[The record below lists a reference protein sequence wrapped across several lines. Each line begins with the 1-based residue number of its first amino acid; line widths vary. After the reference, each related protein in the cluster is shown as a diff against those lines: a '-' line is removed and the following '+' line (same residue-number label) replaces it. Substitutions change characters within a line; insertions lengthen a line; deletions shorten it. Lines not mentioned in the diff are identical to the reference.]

1 MPEMPRPLAE
11 LLATIIESREAE
23 SARVS
28 RFLHDEIGQVLSAA
42 GLQLD
47 VLRLDLKD
55 RVPEIVERTAEIQAI
70 LERAVKQVRE
80 LSYELNPAIVERAG
94 LPFALDRLAGRIR
107 NEFPGT
113 VRLLVDPA
121 LNLPKQAAN
130 AFYKIAEH
138 AVENAAVHAHSP
150 MIEILVRHTRRGPE
164 MEVRDH
170 GAGFDVQATRAKSP
184 GLGLVLMEHYARV
197 AGLEYSIESTPGEGT
212 IVKAGC
218 PLERKRSR
226 TRGDETGK
234 TRGARPQGAD

>member
-1 MPEMPRPLAE
+1 MPEIPRPLAE
-11 LLATIIESREAE
+11 TLATMIESREAE

-47 VLRLDLKD
+47 VLRLDFKD

-70 LERAVKQVRE
+70 LARAVKQVRE

-94 LPFALDRLAGRIR
+94 LPFALDRLAGRTR
-107 NEFPGT
+107 NVFPGT
-113 VRLLVDPA
+113 VRLLVDPG

-130 AFYKIAEH
+130 AFYKIAEQ
-138 AVENAAVHAHSP
+138 ALENATAHAGGP

-164 MEVRDH
+164 LEVRDH
-170 GAGFDVQATRAKSP
+170 GKGFDAEATREKSP
-184 GLGLVLMEHYARV
+184 GLGLILMKHYARQ
-197 AGLEYSIESTPGEGT
+197 AGLDYSIESVPGEGT
-212 IVKAGC
+212 IVKASW

-226 TRGDETGK
+226 TRGDEAANV
-234 TRGARPQGAD
+234 RGAPPEGTD